1 MLVDWFRLRSRA
13 KGLVAQHPDSPP
25 TVWYDELARA
35 VERIEAREAHAPRPS
50 YPTDLPVVQRRDDIL
65 KAIRE
70 NQVVVVCG
78 ETGSGKTT
86 QLPKLC
92 LEAGRGRH
100 GIIGHTQPRRIA
112 ARSVAARIAEELD
125 LQVGNGVGYKVRFTD
140 LSGGGGGRP
149 PRQNMRAAAAEDERA
164 NTPPTRHPTPYIKVM
179 TDGILLAET
188 QSDRLLAH
196 YDTLIIDEAHE
207 RSLNID
213 FLLGYLK
220 NLIDSGKRPDLKV
233 IITSATIDPDRF
245 RKFFESVPL
254 VGIGKPAVASTVP
267 GPSSSIPHP
276 SLSPALPR
284 VSAPLREA
292 SAPPLVSTAQ
302 ATGGLHTPCSV
313 PVLEVSG
320 RTYPVSIRYRPPV
333 EREDD
338 DLNPIQRA
346 VVEAVREITSP
357 ETPTHGSARD
367 ILVFLSGEREIRETA
382 DILRRHLPR
391 AGEILPLYARLTN
404 EEQDRVFRPA
414 AGGARRIVLATNV
427 AETSLTV
434 PGIGFVVDS
443 GLARISRYSPRV
455 KVQRLPIESISQAS
469 ANQRS
474 GRCGRI
480 APGIAIRLYAE
491 DDYSRRAKFTEPE
504 ILRTNL
510 ASAILQMKALGLG
523 RIESFP
529 LIDRPDD
536 RLVHDGYDTLLE
548 IGAVDD
554 RGDITPIGRELARL
568 PIDPRIGRM
577 ILAARNAGPSVLAE
591 VLVIAAALSVQDPRE
606 RPIDKAEAADLAHD
620 QFRDPQSDF
629 IAWLKLWNA
638 WQAQQDALSSSKL
651 RRWCRDNFLNFMRMR
666 EWQDVWRQLA
676 HLERRGQ
683 NSGQDSG
690 TPSTPVRT
698 QAPRSDRS
706 RPDQRT
712 RHRSEFEGG
721 RRSGQGG
728 ESAEGERADRKPH
741 RAPRD
746 IEAEARYA
754 AIHKAI
760 LAGLLSNVGR
770 KSDKPPGFEYDGTRA
785 LKFYVFPGSGLFKK
799 QPKWVM
805 AAELVRTT
813 RLYARTCAAI
823 DPKWIEEVAAPLAG
837 HLLKKSYTEPHWRS
851 DIAQVDAFERVSLL
865 GLDIVKRRNVHYGP
879 IDTPTSRALF
889 IQHALVMGEYLTSAP
904 FFEHNHKLVKQVAD
918 LEARTRRQ
926 GLLKDATAR
935 FIFYDKRI
943 GQEVYS
949 GPGFERWRRK
959 AEARDPQLL
968 FMGME
973 DLLDPGVDL
982 PAEGAFPDRYAFK
995 GAAGERLN
1003 LTLNYAY
1010 EPGTSVDG
1018 LSITIPLA
1026 QAWSFDPRPLEWLV
1040 PGMLR
1045 EKAIELIR
1053 TLPKSLR
1060 ASFAPAPQFADA
1072 ALKDLPFGQGDL
1084 LEALA
1089 TRLSRQAGVALAPG
1103 AFKPDQLPPHLRAN
1117 FRVVDDS
1124 GTVVAEGRDWPAVL
1138 KHLEQRRAEAIRS
1151 LSRGPFSRDD
1161 IRVWDLGAEPLC
1173 ELPEEITVGGGG
1185 GGGGGGAGGPEGLR
1199 AYPALAEE
1207 EDPDGHRRAALR
1219 LFDTK
1224 AAADAAMRDGLKRLL
1239 LIQIRDQVRS
1249 LIEHRPGI
1257 ERVRLL
1263 YASVERPD
1271 RFLDEMTEVVGDRV
1285 FGPDQNPRAPIPLL
1299 LVPAHEV
1306 RTKLAFDKRLDA
1318 GWNQLGKAGSEAC
1331 AVVEELLKE
1340 YQPLVLALSGKAPPS
1355 WDQAAADM
1363 RGQLQRLVYPGFL
1376 SHTPWRHL
1384 SRIPIYLRAMRI
1396 RIERIAAD
1404 QPYSVARDAQKLAEV
1419 APFWRAWLELEAGQQ
1434 QLPAPDRARSPI
1446 GEFRWLIEEFRVSL
1460 FAQELRA
1467 AVPVS
1472 TKRLTQAWESLARPG

>member
-13 KGLVAQHPDSPP
+13 RGLVAQHPDDPP
-25 TVWYDELARA
+25 PAWREELARA
-35 VERIEAREAHAPRPS
+35 VERVEVRERNAPRPT
-50 YPTDLPVVQRRDDIL
+50 YPADLPVVQRKDDIL
-65 KAIRE
+65 KAIGE
-70 NQVVVVCG
+70 HQVVVVCG

-112 ARSVAARIAEELD
+112 ARSVAARIAEELN

-140 LSGGGGGRP
+140 LSGGGGGGRQ
-149 PRQNMRAAAAEDERA
+149 PRRDAAALDATGA
-164 NTPPTRHPTPYIKVM
+164 PVTRHHTPYIKVM

-188 QSDRLLAH
+188 QGDRMLAH

-233 IITSATIDPDRF
+233 IITSATIDPGRF
-245 RKFFESVPL
+245 KAFFESAPTL
-254 VGIGKPAVASTVP
+254 DASHSRPHTQP
-267 GPSSSIPHP
+267 TTESGSSSSSA
-276 SLSPALPR
+276 SLRA
-284 VSAPLREA
+284 SAPLREA
-292 SAPPLVSTAQ
+292 TA
-302 ATGGLHTPCSV
+302 V

-320 RTYPVSIRYRPPV
+320 RTYPVEVRYRAPV
-333 EREDD
+333 ESEDD
-338 DLNPIQRA
+338 DLNPLQRG

-357 ETPTHGSARD
+357 ETPTHGNARD
-367 ILVFLSGEREIRETA
+367 ILVFLSGEREIREMA
-382 DILRRHLPR
+382 DVLRRHLPR
-391 AGEILPLYARLTN
+391 AGEVLPLFARLTN
-404 EEQDRVFRPA
+404 EEQDRVFKQGT
-414 AGGARRIVLATNV
+414 GGTRRIVLATNV

-443 GLARISRYSPRV
+443 GLARISRYSPRI
-455 KVQRLPIESISQAS
+455 KVQRLPIESISRAS

-480 APGIAIRLYAE
+480 APGIAIRLYSEE
-491 DDYSRRAKFTEPE
+491 DYGKRLPFTEPE

-510 ASAILQMKALGLG
+510 ASAILQMKSLGLG
-523 RIESFP
+523 RIENFP
-529 LIDRPDD
+529 LIDRPDE

-554 RGDITPIGRELARL
+554 RGEICPIGRELARL

-577 ILAARNAGPSVLAE
+577 ILAARENSGASVLGD

-606 RPIDKAEAADLAHD
+606 RPVSKAEQADAAHE

-629 IAWLKLWNA
+629 MGWLKLWGA
-638 WQAQQDALSSSKL
+638 WQVQQENLSSSKL
-651 RRWCRDNFLNFMRMR
+651 RKWCKDSFLNFMRMR
-666 EWQDVWRQLA
+666 EWQDVWRQLV
-676 HLERRGQ
+676 HLEKRGQ
-683 NSGQDSG
+683 EVTATGARDARSSVPRQGGQ
-690 TPSTPVRT
+690 
-698 QAPRSDRS
+698 
-706 RPDQRT
+706 RPAT
-712 RHRSEFEGG
+712 REVNLGEGG
-721 RRSGQGG
+721 G
-728 ESAEGERADRKPH
+728 EGTRGRHGAHGAGRLP
-741 RAPRD
+741 PRD
-746 IEAEARYA
+746 IEHEARYA
-754 AIHKAI
+754 AVHKAI
-760 LAGLLSNVGR
+760 LAGLLSNIGR

-799 QPKWVM
+799 QPKWIM

-823 DPKWIEEVAAPLAG
+823 DPKWIEEVAGPLAG
-837 HLLKKSYTEPHWRS
+837 HLLKKSYTEPHWRP
-851 DIAQVDAFERVSLL
+851 DVAQVDALERVSLL

-879 IDTPTSRALF
+879 IDPMTSRALF
-889 IQHALVMGEYLTSAP
+889 IHHALVMGEYLTPAA
-904 FFEHNHKLVKQVAD
+904 FFDHNHKLVKQVAD
-918 LEARTRRQ
+918 LEARTRKQ

-935 FIFYDKRI
+935 FAFYDKRV
-943 GQEVYS
+943 GEEVYS

-959 AEARDPQLL
+959 AEAKDPRLL
-968 FMGME
+968 FMSLQ
-973 DLLDPGVDL
+973 DLLDPEVNL
-982 PAEGAFPDRYAFK
+982 PGEGAFPDRYAFK
-995 GAAGERLN
+995 GAAGEKLN
-1003 LTLNYAY
+1003 LRLEYAY
-1010 EPGTSVDG
+1010 EPGAPVDG
-1018 LSITIPLA
+1018 LTVTVPLA

-1072 ALKDLPFGQGDL
+1072 ALKDLPFGKGDL
-1084 LEALA
+1084 LEVLA
-1089 TRLSRQAGVALAPG
+1089 TRLSRHSGVVIAPTSWN
-1103 AFKPDQLPPHLRAN
+1103 PDQLPPHLRAN
-1117 FRVVDDS
+1117 FRVVDEA
-1124 GTVVAEGRDWPAVL
+1124 GALVAEGRDWPGVL
-1138 KHLEQRRAEAIRS
+1138 KRLEQRRAEAIRS
-1151 LSRGPFSRDD
+1151 LSRGPFSREDV
-1161 IRVWDLGAEPLC
+1161 RVWDLGSEPMF
-1173 ELPEEITVGGGG
+1173 ELPVEITVGGSGG
-1185 GGGGGGAGGPEGLR
+1185 TGGVGRAGETQGLR
-1199 AYPALAEE
+1199 AFPALVEE
-1207 EDPDGHRRAALR
+1207 VDKNGCRRAALR

-1239 LIQIRDQVRS
+1239 LIQVRDQVRS

-1271 RFLDEMTEVVGDRV
+1271 RFLEEMTEVVGDRV
-1285 FGPDQNPRAPIPLL
+1285 FGADQNPRTPVPALL
-1299 LVPAHEV
+1299 IPAHEV

-1331 AVVEELLKE
+1331 TIVEELLKE
-1340 YQPLVLALSGKAPPS
+1340 YQPLTLALSNQFPPA
-1355 WDQAAADM
+1355 WDQAVADM
-1363 RGQLQRLVYPGFL
+1363 RAQLQRLVYPGFL
-1376 SHTPWRHL
+1376 SRTPWRHL
-1384 SRIPIYLRAMRI
+1384 ARVPIYLLAMRI
-1396 RIERIAAD
+1396 RIERAAAD
-1404 QPYSVARDAQKLAEV
+1404 PPYSIARDAQKLAEV
-1419 APFWRAWLELEAGQQ
+1419 APFWRAWMELEAAHKE
-1434 QLPAPDRARSPI
+1434 LLAADRGRSPV

-1472 TKRLTQAWESLARPG
+1472 TKRLTQAWENLGGRA

>member
-1 MLVDWFRLRSRA
+1 MLVDWHRLRARA
-13 KGLVAQHPDSPP
+13 RGLVAQHPDDPP
-25 TVWYDELARA
+25 AAWREELARA
-35 VERIEAREAHAPRPS
+35 VARIEEREAHAPRPD
-50 YPTDLPVVQRRDDIL
+50 YPSDLPVVQRRDDIL

-70 NQVVVVCG
+70 HQVVVVCG

-112 ARSVAARIAEELD
+112 ARSVAARIAEELG

-140 LSGGGGGRP
+140 LSGQGQRRKAGSVEDGAG
-149 PRQNMRAAAAEDERA
+149 AAAKRH
-164 NTPPTRHPTPYIKVM
+164 HPTPYIKVM

-245 RKFFESVPL
+245 KKFFEAMEEGTREQGTKGPGAGGASVPE
-254 VGIGKPAVASTVP
+254 
-267 GPSSSIPHP
+267 
-276 SLSPALPR
+276 SLD
-284 VSAPLREA
+284 
-292 SAPPLVSTAQ
+292 T
-302 ATGGLHTPCSV
+302 SV
-313 PVLEVSG
+313 PRFPVPILEVSG
-320 RTYPVSIRYRPPV
+320 RTYPVEVRYRPP
-333 EREDD
+333 EDREDD
-338 DLNPIQRA
+338 DLNAIQRA

-357 ETPTHGSARD
+357 ETPTHGAARD
-367 ILVFLSGEREIRETA
+367 ILVFLSGEREIREMA
-382 DILRRHLPR
+382 DVLRRHLPR
-391 AGEILPLYARLTN
+391 AGEVLPLYARLTN

-434 PGIGFVVDS
+434 PGIGFVIDS
-443 GLARISRYSPRV
+443 GLARISRYSPRI
-455 KVQRLPIESISQAS
+455 KVQRLPIESISRAS

-480 APGIAIRLYAE
+480 APGIAIRLYTEE
-491 DDYSRRAKFTEPE
+491 DFSKRTPFTEPE

-510 ASAILQMKALGLG
+510 ASAILQMKSLGLG
-523 RIESFP
+523 RIENFP
-529 LIDRPDD
+529 LIDRPDE

-554 RGDITPIGRELARL
+554 RGEISAVGRELARL

-577 ILAARNAGPSVLAE
+577 ILAARRAGPSVLAD

-606 RPIDKAEAADLAHD
+606 RPIAKAEQADAAHE

-629 IAWLKLWNA
+629 MGWLKLWGA
-638 WQAQQDALSSSKL
+638 WQGQQEKLSSSKL
-651 RRWCRDNFLNFMRMR
+651 RKWCKDSFLNFMRMR
-666 EWQDVWRQLA
+666 EWQDVWRQLV
-676 HLERRGQ
+676 HLEKKGQ
-683 NSGQDSG
+683 
-690 TPSTPVRT
+690 
-698 QAPRSDRS
+698 
-706 RPDQRT
+706 
-712 RHRSEFEGG
+712 EGG
-721 RRSGQGG
+721 APGG
-728 ESAEGERADRKPH
+728 EAGSGEAGGQRREHGRGGRSTSLGSVESREAGGAGRGGGGEKPL
-741 RAPRD
+741 RRPPRD

-754 AIHKAI
+754 AVHKAL

-770 KSDKPPGFEYDGTRA
+770 KTDKPPGFEYDGTRA
-785 LKFYVFPGSGLFKK
+785 LKFYAFPGSGLFKK

-823 DPKWIEEVAAPLAG
+823 DPKWIEEVAGPLAG
-837 HLLKKSYTEPHWRS
+837 HLLKKTYTEPHWRP
-851 DIAQVDAFERVSLL
+851 DVAQVDAFERVSLL
-865 GLDIVKRRNVHYGP
+865 GLDIVKRRPVHYGP

-889 IQHALVMGEYLTSAP
+889 IHHALVMGEYLTPAA
-904 FFEHNHKLVKQVAD
+904 FFEHNHRLVKQVAE
-918 LEARTRRQ
+918 LEARTRKQ

-935 FIFYDKRI
+935 FVFYDKRV
-943 GQEVYS
+943 GEEVYG

-959 AEARDPQLL
+959 AEAKDPRLL
-968 FMGME
+968 FMSME
-973 DLLDPGVDL
+973 DLLDPGVEL
-982 PAEGAFPDRYAFK
+982 PAEGSFPSQYAFK
-995 GAAGERLN
+995 GAAGEKLN
-1003 LTLNYAY
+1003 LRLEYAY
-1010 EPGTSVDG
+1010 EPGAVSDG
-1018 LSITIPLA
+1018 LTVTVPLA
-1026 QAWSFDPRPLEWLV
+1026 QAWAFDPRPMEWLV

-1045 EKAIELIR
+1045 EKTIELIR

-1072 ALKDLPFGQGDL
+1072 ALKELPFGKGDL

-1089 TRLSRQAGVALAPG
+1089 SRLSRASG
-1103 AFKPDQLPPHLRAN
+1103 AVVQKGSFNPSQLPAHLRAN
-1117 FRVVDDS
+1117 FRVVDEA
-1124 GTVVAEGRDWPAVL
+1124 GAVVAEGREWPEVL
-1138 KHLEQRRAEAIRS
+1138 SRLEQRRAEAIRS
-1151 LSRGPFSRDD
+1151 LSRGPFSREDV
-1161 IRVWDLGAEPLC
+1161 RVWDIGDEPMH
-1173 ELPEEITVGGGG
+1173 ELPEEVVV
-1185 GGGGGGAGGPEGLR
+1185 GGGAGTGGTEGLR

-1207 EDPDGHRRAALR
+1207 VGADGKRRAALR

-1224 AAADAAMRDGLKRLL
+1224 AAADAVMKDGLKRLL

-1271 RFLDEMTEVVGDRV
+1271 RFLEEMTEVVGDRV
-1285 FGPDQNPRAPIPLL
+1285 FGPDQNPRMPVAELL
-1299 LVPAHEV
+1299 TPAHEV
-1306 RTKLAFDKRLDA
+1306 RNKRAFEKRLDA

-1331 AVVEELLKE
+1331 ALVEELLQE
-1340 YQPLVLALSGKAPPS
+1340 HQPLALALTGKTPPA
-1355 WDQAAADM
+1355 WDQAVADM

-1376 SHTPWRHL
+1376 SRTPWRHL
-1384 SRIPIYLRAMRI
+1384 SRMPVYLRAMRL
-1396 RIERIAAD
+1396 RIERLAAD
-1404 QPYSVARDAQKLAEV
+1404 PPHSVARDAQKMAEV
-1419 APFWRAWLELEAGQQ
+1419 APFWRAWLELEAAQQ
-1434 QLPAPDRARSPI
+1434 AGGLSERSPI
-1446 GEFRWLIEEFRVSL
+1446 AEFRWLIEEFRVSL

-1472 TKRLTQAWESLARPG
+1472 SKRLSTAWENLARRH